1 MGPNT
6 ELSLTLI
13 AKVESL
19 AAFTQ
24 FARQAGHQAGLP
36 AERLDHL
43 DLLIEE
49 LLMNV
54 FRYSF
59 PQSEPGMVT
68 VTYDVPAEG
77 KVLFEVA
84 DQGREFNPL
93 DTPAPDLTLD
103 LGDRPIGGLGI
114 FLVKQYAKPLS
125 YRREHGWNRL
135 TFSIS
140 AVA

>member
-1 MGPNT
+1 M
-6 ELSLTLI
+6 
-13 AKVESL
+13 
-19 AAFTQ
+19 
-24 FARQAGHQAGLP
+24 
-36 AERLDHL
+36 DYL

-49 LLMNV
+49 ILMNV

-59 PQSEPGMVT
+59 PLSEPGTVTVT
-68 VTYDVPAEG
+68 VTYDLLAKG

-93 DTPAPDLTLD
+93 DTPAPDLSLD
-103 LGDRPIGGLGI
+103 LGNRPIGGLGI

-135 TFSIS
+135 TFGIS